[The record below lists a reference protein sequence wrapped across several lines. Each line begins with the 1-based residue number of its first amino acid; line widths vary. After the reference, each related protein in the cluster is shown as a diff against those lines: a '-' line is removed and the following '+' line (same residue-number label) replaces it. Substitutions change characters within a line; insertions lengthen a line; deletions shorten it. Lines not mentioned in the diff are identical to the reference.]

1 MLCKALD
8 LADALL
14 VKMCST
20 TSIAMDW
27 LRNQQRQRQLQ
38 HLLLC
43 KHQHLHQL
51 LLLHQ
56 LQLQLRH
63 RLQLLH
69 RDLQLHRVIA
79 NK

>member
-27 LRNQQRQRQLQ
+27 LRNQQRQRQLRHQ
-38 HLLLC
+38 FRHLLLC
-43 KHQHLHQL
+43 KHQHPHQL
-51 LLLHQ
+51 RHQ
-56 LQLQLRH
+56 LQPL
-63 RLQLLH
+63 LLH
-69 RDLQLHRVIA
+69 RDLQLHRVIV